1 MPSQSVA
8 RVASFADDDVV
19 IGEGVALS
27 IPAAGWLLRAG
38 SAIIDAFLAIAGYL
52 LSLLLLGW
60 VLSSFLQN
68 SNVRFEPVWL
78 NVMQI
83 AWTVLW
89 FVLVPLMVEAL
100 SNGRSLG
107 KLIFGLRVVRDDGG
121 AIGFRHSFVR
131 ALSGLAEIFLT
142 FGSIAAL
149 VGLFNA
155 RSKRVGDF
163 LAGTYAQY
171 EPAPKPQPLGLTLPP
186 QLVGWANVADV
197 ARLPDPL
204 ARRIRDFFVQAP
216 KLSPAARQHLA
227 GDLAR
232 RARPY
237 VHPIPDVDAETFLV
251 GVTVVRRDREY
262 LGMQRRRQRSA
273 RLEGVLHGNPHG
285 FPTRG

>member
-1 MPSQSVA
+1 MSSQPA
-8 RVASFADDDVV
+8 PRVASFADDDVV

-38 SAIIDAFLAIAGYL
+38 SAAIDAFVIFVGYL
-52 LSLLLLGW
+52 VSLLGLAWMLTN
-60 VLSSFLQN
+60 FLQN
-68 SNVRFEPVWL
+68 NNVQFEDVWV
-78 NVMQI
+78 NVIQI
-83 AWTVLW
+83 TWAVLW
-89 FVLVPLMVEAL
+89 FILVPLTVEVL

-131 ALSGLAEIFLT
+131 ALAGLAEIFLT
-142 FGSIAAL
+142 LGSIAAL
-149 VGLFNA
+149 VGLFNG

-171 EPAPKPQPLGLTLPP
+171 ERAPRPQPLALTLPP
-186 QLVGWANVADV
+186 QLAGWARVADV

-204 ARRIRDFFVQAP
+204 ARRIRDFFVQSD

-251 GVTVVRRDREY
+251 GVSVVRRDREY

-273 RLEGVLHGNPHG
+273 RLEDVLHGNPHG
-285 FPTRG
+285 CPTRG

>member
-1 MPSQSVA
+1 M
-8 RVASFADDDVV
+8 ASYADDDVV

-38 SAIIDAFLAIAGYL
+38 SAAIDALVVLGLYL
-52 LSLLLLGW
+52 LSLLGLAW
-60 VLSSFLQN
+60 VLESFVAN
-68 SNVRFEPVWL
+68 SDVQFEDAWL
-78 NVMQI
+78 GVIQVT
-83 AWTVLW
+83 WTVLW
-89 FVLVPLMVEAL
+89 FVLVPLTVETL
-100 SNGRSLG
+100 SHGRSLG

-131 ALSGLAEIFLT
+131 ALAGLAEIFVTL
-142 FGSIAAL
+142 GSIAAL

-171 EPAPKPQPLGLTLPP
+171 ERAPKPQPLNLALPP
-186 QLVGWANVADV
+186 QLQGWAGLADV

-204 ARRIRDFFVQAP
+204 ARRVRDFFVQAP
-216 KLSPAARQHLA
+216 KLSPAARHHLA

-232 RARPY
+232 RVRPY

-262 LGMQRRRQRSA
+262 VGMRRRRQRSA
-273 RLEGVLHGNPHG
+273 RLERVLHGTPHG